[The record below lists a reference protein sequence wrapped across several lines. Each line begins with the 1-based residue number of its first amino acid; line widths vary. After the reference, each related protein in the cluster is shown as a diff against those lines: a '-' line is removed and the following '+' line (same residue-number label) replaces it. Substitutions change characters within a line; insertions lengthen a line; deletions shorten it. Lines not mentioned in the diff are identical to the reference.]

1 MNFNDKW
8 KEILD
13 KYNIRNERAE
23 EVNYSIVDWI
33 AELEHRINRLQD
45 ENLCLKEEVK
55 LLHRRLDN
63 AHEPL
68 L

>member
-33 AELEHRINRLQD
+33 AELEHRINRLHD

>member
-1 MNFNDKW
+1 VSFNDKW

-13 KYNIRNERAE
+13 KYNIRNEHAD

-33 AELEHRINRLQD
+33 AELEHRVNRLQD

-55 LLHRRLDN
+55 LLHERLDRRD
-63 AHEPL
+63 EPL

>member
-1 MNFNDKW
+1 MSFNDKW

-13 KYNIRNERAE
+13 KYNIRNEHAD

-33 AELEHRINRLQD
+33 AELEHRVNRLQD

-55 LLHRRLDN
+55 LLHERLDRRD
-63 AHEPL
+63 EPL

>member
-1 MNFNDKW
+1 MSLNDKW
-8 KEILD
+8 KEILG
-13 KYNIRNERAE
+13 KYDIRNEHSD

-33 AELEHRINRLQD
+33 AELEHRINKLQD
-45 ENLCLKEEVK
+45 DNLCLKEEVK
-55 LLHRRLDN
+55 TLQERLDK